1 MNCNGLNCA
10 ECSLARPGVLTGGA
24 IETLR
29 RWDQSKK
36 IMELKRGQILFHE
49 GQLSRGLYCID
60 AGRLKLYRSGPG
72 GELQIVR
79 LVGPGQ
85 LLGHRSLFSGQ
96 EMSATAEV
104 LQDATV
110 CFIEG
115 AVVKEAAAQDPQISQ
130 NFLKILASEL
140 GQAEGNL
147 FSVARLNATVR
158 LARLLIEISEPSG
171 AVAPLTREEMGQ
183 VIGITS
189 ESVSRTLS
197 LLCKAGVLE
206 LKKRSIQILD
216 AGLLEQ
222 FAQDDSKLVPAGH

>member
-1 MNCNGLNCA
+1 MTCRALNCA
-10 ECSLARPGVLTGGA
+10 ECSRTRPGILQGGSD
-24 IETLR
+24 ETLAN
-29 RWDQSKK
+29 WDKNKK
-36 IMELKRGQILFHE
+36 VFALKRGQILFHE
-49 GQLSRGLYCID
+49 GQVSKGLYCID

-110 CFIEG
+110 CFVEG
-115 AVVKEAAAQDPQISQ
+115 SIVKNAAATDSQISM
-130 NFLKILASEL
+130 NFLKMLAAEL
-140 GQAEGNL
+140 GQAEAHL
-147 FSVARLNATVR
+147 FSVARLSATVR
-158 LARLLIEISEPSG
+158 LSKLLLELADPSG
-171 AVAPLTREEMGQ
+171 SVCPLTREEMGQ

-197 LLCKAGVLE
+197 LLCKAGAIE
-206 LKKRSIQILD
+206 LRKRNIEILS
-216 AGLLEQ
+216 LPMLQQ
-222 FAQDDSKLVPAGH
+222 FAQE